1 MKKYHKKFP
10 NEMNL
15 FLINS
20 IYTLTLLMFLEIFFF
35 LLDGI
40 NTFEVITLKE
50 RISQII
56 WCFFFCLHLALLKIA
71 EVFSENTSGKP
82 IISIHYLFILYIII
96 LPLSSSLLFT
106 SSLSWTKLI
115 YFTYIL
121 SLVTSIHIR
130 KLLLICNITLITG
143 FLSFYHNLPNYNIII
158 CFTLLLLVHIIICIA
173 IHIALYILAKHIFY
187 IKRKPLRALDNIEPY
202 FHELEKKA
210 ILIRNNLI
218 YYQQNKISVDILGN
232 YLFENEVKYGI
243 NKIKTINKSKINLE
257 DYYDETTNVQYDT
270 PMDISDINY
279 YSNNEFKVNVEN
291 DSEDIE
297 MCSLKKMNAEENK
310 INDNYSRNIIRCDN
324 EENLN
329 VESNIEIDNRNLCNE
344 NYTYSKNKKKKE
356 KLKKNKTNISLKD
369 NSSAYID
376 NNNNNNNNNNEI
388 NNHVTSYDKYLSP
401 QNNDYIS
408 QNNSSSSHKDNNT
421 LYSHSN
427 FKRFNNKIVNKKLDA
442 LNNEDYGETYKK
454 KIVQKHFSLLRSGPG
469 KCNRKRNILL
479 SEELKNKI
487 NYIYFDKN
495 GKVKQSK
502 IIPLYVLERHNLND
516 LSTYLKNDTCIKINS
531 YYNFFT
537 IFNNNSNL
545 TTDGVSYGKGVINMS
560 SIKST
565 LKTNN
570 TSIYDTKS
578 RSKNEDTK
586 LNCFHLKTSILRN
599 CPILKK
605 KYFYKYNYNN
615 SSSGSSIK
623 YFMNHEKKISQDKT
637 FDVRNSKFINAT
649 EKRRICTSKFY
660 SINENSHYDALIL
673 KCGNDK
679 RVFYSIYS
687 DNMENSES
695 QSENEYASG
704 NENENENE
712 SESENGHSDVNIK
725 RRTSYIQHF
734 HSNVQ
739 EPDDVIHRKIS
750 KFQINKSV
758 KTQNTLFSEESNENM
773 LFSNNAFYVDD
784 GLDKSVNT
792 DNIQDNEIESNKYN
806 TSSCS
811 SFSISDAKNKK
822 MNKKN
827 IICMYDNIVLPKKES
842 FIKLTNNSRNKN
854 KHSLGSISSMNDFL
868 NGSYEGS
875 LKNEKKKKT
884 NAENYGIQVGI
895 NDMSNDKLYNR
906 DTTSIQGGIPTFDH
920 NNREQKRIKENIQNK
935 KFNSRDTCEGEK
947 KERTEDSIG
956 NHHFSLCKKCTSK
969 KHFDGILSKKK
980 GTCKYISNLSLNK
993 RKSKESHLS
1002 IYKKYFFE
1010 FYDCI
1015 PINYKKK
1022 PHNIEKHKFSYNIK
1036 NAFLCIKLFNI
1047 IWIKIKTW
1055 YKKIDKKEKYWKR
1068 YNDILYTSQWKNNI
1082 QDNELEYILKYK
1094 NFMKWYNYWVKTV
1107 LFNYYKSTW
1116 ALNLLLYILNVLLI
1130 YLQMHMF
1137 YFLFEINSDQPKYSN
1152 VLKKEENS
1160 KTKFPLNHFMDKN
1173 KYIPFTYIRISLQLI
1188 INIIF
1193 CLPSMII
1200 KNFKRIKML
1209 HIFSILNC
1217 LVNIFFGMID
1227 IVYSLNDRIFN
1238 INDLYVLLNHYNVF
1252 DVFLIGK
1259 LITSIFL
1266 IPFFTN
1272 FNESK
1277 TCALIYFSC
1286 ICYISTFYYSYN
1298 PLSFSIKLM
1307 YLTIF
1312 VILIAVT
1319 LTTSYY
1325 AKLIMKSR
1333 KMLFVKY
1340 VLPYFIYLT
1349 FLNTDP
1355 HIQME
1360 IKEKKR
1366 KKSKEILV
1374 N

>member
-1 MKKYHKKFP
+1 MKKHHKKFP

-50 RISQII
+50 RLSQII
-56 WCFFFCLHLALLKIA
+56 WCFFFCFHLALLKIA
-71 EVFSENTSGKP
+71 EVFWENTSGKP

-143 FLSFYHNLPNYNIII
+143 VLSFYHNLPNYNIII
-158 CFTLLLLVHIIICIA
+158 CFTLLLLVHIIICIT
-173 IHIALYILAKHIFY
+173 IHVALYILAKHIFY

-232 YLFENEVKYGI
+232 YLFENEVKDGI
-243 NKIKTINKSKINLE
+243 KKIKTINKSEINLE
-257 DYYDETTNVQYDT
+257 DYYDDTTNANYDT

-279 YSNNEFKVNVEN
+279 YSNDEFKVNVEN

-297 MCSLKKMNAEENK
+297 MSSLKKMNIEKNK
-310 INDNYSRNIIRCDN
+310 INDYYSKNVIKCNN
-324 EENLN
+324 EENIH
-329 VESNIEIDNRNLCNE
+329 VESNIEIDNINLCNE
-344 NYTYSKNKKKKE
+344 NYTYNKNKKKKE
-356 KLKKNKTNISLKD
+356 NVKKEETNILLKD
-369 NSSAYID
+369 NSSIYID
-376 NNNNNNNNNNEI
+376 NNNNNDDDEI
-388 NNHVTSYDKYLSP
+388 NKHVTSYEKYFSA

-408 QNNSSSSHKDNNT
+408 QNNSCSSQKYNNT

-479 SEELKNKI
+479 TEELKNKI

-495 GKVKQSK
+495 GKIKQSK

-516 LSTYLKNDTCIKINS
+516 LSIYLKNDTCIKINS
-531 YYNFFT
+531 YYNFFA

-545 TTDGVSYGKGVINMS
+545 TTDGAIYNKGVINLS

-570 TSIYDTKS
+570 TSIYDIKS

-586 LNCFHLKTSILRN
+586 LDCFHLKRSVLRN
-599 CPILKK
+599 CLIFKK

-623 YFMNHEKKISQDKT
+623 YFMNNEKKISQNKT
-637 FDVRNSKFINAT
+637 FDVRNSKFITAT
-649 EKRRICTSKFY
+649 EKRRICTSKLY
-660 SINENSHYDALIL
+660 SMNENSPYDALIL

-687 DNMENSES
+687 DHMENNES
-695 QSENEYASG
+695 QSS
-704 NENENENE
+704 
-712 SESENGHSDVNIK
+712 SESVSDIKNKNEHFDMNIN

-734 HSNVQ
+734 HSNRQ
-739 EPDDVIHRKIS
+739 EHDDMIHRKIS
-750 KFQINKSV
+750 KFQINKSI

-784 GLDKSVNT
+784 GLDKSINT
-792 DNIQDNEIESNKYN
+792 DNIQDSEIESNKYN

-811 SFSISDAKNKK
+811 SFPTSDMKNER
-822 MNKKN
+822 MNNKN
-827 IICMYDNIVLPKKES
+827 MIGMYDNIDLPKKES
-842 FIKLTNNSRNKN
+842 FIKLNNNSCKKN
-854 KHSLGSISSMNDFL
+854 KHSLDSISSMNDFL

-875 LKNEKKKKT
+875 LKNEKEKKEKP
-884 NAENYGIQVGI
+884 ENYGIKLGT
-895 NDMSNDKLYNR
+895 NDMSNEILCNR
-906 DTTSIQGGIPTFDH
+906 EISSIQGGILPTFDH
-920 NNREQKRIKENIQNK
+920 NKREQKRIKKENIQNK
-935 KFNSRDTCEGEK
+935 TFDSRDTYKRK
-947 KERTEDSIG
+947 KPERTEESIG
-956 NHHFSLCKKCTSK
+956 NDHFSLCKKCRSK
-969 KHFDGILSKKK
+969 KQFDGIISKKK
-980 GTCKYISNLSLNK
+980 STCKYISNLSLNK
-993 RKSKESHLS
+993 KKSKESHLS

-1022 PHNIEKHKFSYNIK
+1022 PHNIEKQKFSYNIK
-1036 NAFLCIKLFNI
+1036 KVFLCIKLFNI

-1137 YFLFEINSDQPKYSN
+1137 YFLFEINKDQVKYSN
-1152 VLKKEENS
+1152 ILKIEENS

-1193 CLPSMII
+1193 CLPSMVI
-1200 KNFKRIKML
+1200 KNIKRIKML

-1227 IVYSLNDRIFN
+1227 IVYSLNDKIFN
-1238 INDLYVLLNHYNVF
+1238 INDLYALLNHYNVF

-1286 ICYISTFYYSYN
+1286 ICYISTFYYSFN
-1298 PLSFSIKLM
+1298 PLTFSIKLM

-1319 LTTSYY
+1319 VSTSYY

-1355 HIQME
+1355 NIQME

-1366 KKSKEILV
+1366 KRSK
-1374 N
+1374 

>member
-50 RISQII
+50 RLSQII

-121 SLVTSIHIR
+121 SLITSIHIR

-158 CFTLLLLVHIIICIA
+158 CFTLLLLVHIIICIV

-232 YLFENEVKYGI
+232 YLFENEVKDGI
-243 NKIKTINKSKINLE
+243 KKIKTINKSKINLE
-257 DYYDETTNVQYDT
+257 DYYNDTVNVHYDT

-291 DSEDIE
+291 DSE
-297 MCSLKKMNAEENK
+297 ENK
-310 INDNYSRNIIRCDN
+310 INDDYSRNVVRCDN

-329 VESNIEIDNRNLCNE
+329 GESKIEIYNSDLCNE
-344 NYTYSKNKKKKE
+344 NYTLIKNKDKKE
-356 KLKKNKTNISLKD
+356 KLKNHETNIFLKD
-369 NSSAYID
+369 NSSVYID
-376 NNNNNNNNNNEI
+376 DNNNNNEI
-388 NNHVTSYDKYLSP
+388 NKLASSYDKYLSP
-401 QNNDYIS
+401 
-408 QNNSSSSHKDNNT
+408 QNNSSSSHKDNNST
-421 LYSHSN
+421 LYTHSN

-479 SEELKNKI
+479 CEELKNKI

-502 IIPLYVLERHNLND
+502 IIPLYVLERHTLND

-578 RSKNEDTK
+578 RSKNEYTK

-605 KYFYKYNYNN
+605 KYFNKYNYNN

-637 FDVRNSKFINAT
+637 FDVRNSKLITAT
-649 EKRRICTSKFY
+649 EKRRICTSKLY
-660 SINENSHYDALIL
+660 SINENSHYDTLIL

-687 DNMENSES
+687 DNMENNES
-695 QSENEYASG
+695 QSANEC
-704 NENENENE
+704 E
-712 SESENGHSDVNIK
+712 SESENEHSDMDIK

-734 HSNVQ
+734 HSNIQ
-739 EPDDVIHRKIS
+739 ETDDMIHRKFS

-792 DNIQDNEIESNKYN
+792 DNIQDNEVESNKYN

-811 SFSISDAKNKK
+811 SFSTSDMKNKK

-827 IICMYDNIVLPKKES
+827 IICMYDNTVLPKKES

-854 KHSLGSISSMNDFL
+854 KHSLDSISSMNDFL

-875 LKNEKKKKT
+875 LKNEEEKKT
-884 NAENYGIQVGI
+884 NAENYGKKVGI
-895 NDMSNDKLYNR
+895 NDMSNDRLYNT
-906 DTTSIQGGIPTFDH
+906 DTTSIKGGIIPTFYH
-920 NNREQKRIKENIQNK
+920 NDGAQKRIKESIQNK
-935 KFNSRDTCEGEK
+935 KSNSRNTSKRKK
-947 KERTEDSIG
+947 KERAEASIG

-969 KHFDGILSKKK
+969 KHFDGIISKKK

-1022 PHNIEKHKFSYNIK
+1022 PHNIEKQKFSYNIK

-1047 IWIKIKTW
+1047 ISIKIKTW

-1107 LFNYYKSTW
+1107 LFNYYKSTC
-1116 ALNLLLYILNVLLI
+1116 ALNLLLYILNVLLVF
-1130 YLQMHMF
+1130 LQMRMF
-1137 YFLFEINSDQPKYSN
+1137 YFLFEINSDQVKYSN
-1152 VLKKEENS
+1152 ILKIEENS
-1160 KTKFPLNHFMDKN
+1160 KNKFPLNHFMDKN

-1193 CLPSMII
+1193 CLPSLII
-1200 KNFKRIKML
+1200 KNFKRVKTL

-1238 INDLYVLLNHYNVF
+1238 INDLYALLNHYNVF

-1286 ICYISTFYYSYN
+1286 ICYISTFYYSFN

-1319 LTTSYY
+1319 VSTSYY

-1355 HIQME
+1355 NIQME

-1374 N
+1374 NNII